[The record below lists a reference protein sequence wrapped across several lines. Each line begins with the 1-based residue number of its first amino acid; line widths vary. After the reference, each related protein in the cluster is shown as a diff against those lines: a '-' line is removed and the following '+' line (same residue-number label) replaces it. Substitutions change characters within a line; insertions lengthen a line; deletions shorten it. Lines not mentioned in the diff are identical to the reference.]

1 MIALFD
7 VDGVILDSM
16 AIWDE
21 LPIRYVRSKG
31 KIPQTNLAKIIAPMS
46 LEESSFYLKEHYQL
60 NESSIEI
67 QHEII
72 EMLVTYYKEEV
83 ALKPG
88 IVSCLQACQDQ
99 HIPMYVLSIGDKA
112 LIDAAFSRLQIR
124 SYFQK
129 IFTVMDKRNPHVYEN
144 IVTQLHTKPQDLLV
158 FEDSLDAI
166 QSAHQAGCKTI
177 GIADPSNQDKQTLI
191 KARADFFV
199 PGFEAVDWGHHLLS
213 L

>member
-16 AIWDE
+16 AIWDT

-46 LEESSFYLKEHYQL
+46 LEESSLYLKEHYQL

-72 EMLVTYYKEEV
+72 EMLATYYKKEV
-83 ALKPG
+83 ALKSG
-88 IVSCLQACQDQ
+88 VLSCLQACQDQ
-99 HIPMYVLSIGDKA
+99 HMPMYVLSIGDET
-112 LIDAAFSRLQIR
+112 LINAAFKRLQIR

-144 IVTQLHTKPQDLLV
+144 IATQLHTKPQDLLV

>member
-16 AIWDE
+16 AIWDT

-46 LEESSFYLKEHYQL
+46 LEESSLYLKEHYQL

-72 EMLVTYYKEEV
+72 EMLATYYKEEV
-83 ALKPG
+83 ALKSG
-88 IVSCLQACQDQ
+88 VLSCLQACQDQ

>member
-16 AIWDE
+16 AIWDA
-21 LPIRYVRSKG
+21 LPLRYIRSKG
-31 KIPQTNLAKIIAPMS
+31 KTPQSDLAEKIAPMS

-60 NESSIEI
+60 NESSIQI

-72 EMLVTYYKEEV
+72 EMLATYYKEEV
-83 ALKPG
+83 TLKPG

-99 HIPMYVLSIGDKA
+99 HMPMYVLSIGDET
-112 LIDAAFSRLQIR
+112 LINAAFKRLHIR
-124 SYFQK
+124 SYFQA
-129 IFTVMDKRNPHVYEN
+129 IFTVMDKQDPHVYTN
-144 IVTQLHTKPQDLLV
+144 VANTLHVQPQDLLV

-166 QSAHQAGCKTI
+166 QSANQAGCTTI
-177 GIADPSNQDKQTLI
+177 GIADPSNQDKQKQI
-191 KARADFFV
+191 QSRADDFV
-199 PGFEAVDWGHHLLS
+199 SDLEAVDWGHHLLS

>member
-16 AIWDE
+16 AIWDT

-46 LEESSFYLKEHYQL
+46 LEESSLYLKEHYQL

-72 EMLVTYYKEEV
+72 EMLATYYKKEV
-83 ALKPG
+83 TLKPG

-99 HIPMYVLSIGDKA
+99 HMPMYVLSIGDET
-112 LIDAAFSRLQIR
+112 LINAAFKRLHIR

-129 IFTVMDKRNPHVYEN
+129 IFTIMDKRDSQVYTNVANTLHV
-144 IVTQLHTKPQDLLV
+144 QPQGLLV

-166 QSAHQAGCKTI
+166 QSANQAGCKTI

-199 PGFEAVDWGHHLLS
+199 SGFEAVDWGHHLLS

>member
-16 AIWDE
+16 AIWDT

-31 KIPQTNLAKIIAPMS
+31 KTPQSDLAKKIAPMS

-60 NESSIEI
+60 NASSIEI

-72 EMLVTYYKEEV
+72 EMLATYYKEEV
-83 ALKPG
+83 ALKSG
-88 IVSCLQACQDQ
+88 VVSCLQACQDQ

-112 LIDAAFSRLQIR
+112 LIDAAFFRLQIR

-144 IVTQLHTKPQDLLV
+144 IATQLHTKPQDLLV

-199 PGFEAVDWGHHLLS
+199 SGFEAVDWGHHLLS

>member
-16 AIWDE
+16 AIWDA
-21 LPIRYVRSKG
+21 LPLRYIRSKG
-31 KIPQTNLAKIIAPMS
+31 KKPKSDLAKIIAPMS

-60 NESSIEI
+60 NASSIQI

-72 EMLVTYYKEEV
+72 EMLATYYKEEV
-83 ALKPG
+83 TLKPG

-99 HIPMYVLSIGDKA
+99 HMPMYVLSIGDET
-112 LIDAAFSRLQIR
+112 LINAAFKRLHIR
-124 SYFQK
+124 SYFQA
-129 IFTVMDKRNPHVYEN
+129 IFTVMDKRNPHVYTN
-144 IVTQLHTKPQDLLV
+144 VANTLHVQPQDLLV

-199 PGFEAVDWGHHLLS
+199 SGFEAVDWGHHLLS

>member
-16 AIWDE
+16 AIWDT
-21 LPIRYVRSKG
+21 LPIRYIRFKG
-31 KIPQTNLAKIIAPMS
+31 KTPQSDLAKKIAPMS

-60 NESSIEI
+60 NESSIQI

-72 EMLVTYYKEEV
+72 EMLATYYKEEV
-83 ALKPG
+83 TLKPG

-99 HIPMYVLSIGDKA
+99 HMPMYVLSIGDET
-112 LIDAAFSRLQIR
+112 LINAAFKRLHIR

-158 FEDSLDAI
+158 VEDSLDAI
-166 QSAHQAGCKTI
+166 QSANQAGCTTI

>member
-16 AIWDE
+16 AIWDT

-46 LEESSFYLKEHYQL
+46 LEESSLYLKEHYQL
-60 NESSIEI
+60 NASSIEI

-72 EMLVTYYKEEV
+72 EMLATYYKEEV
-83 ALKPG
+83 TLKPG

-99 HIPMYVLSIGDKA
+99 HMPMYVLSIGDKV

-129 IFTVMDKRNPHVYEN
+129 IFTVMDKRDPHVYTN
-144 IVTQLHTKPQDLLV
+144 VANTLHVQPQDLLV

-199 PGFEAVDWGHHLLS
+199 SGFEAVDWGHHLLS